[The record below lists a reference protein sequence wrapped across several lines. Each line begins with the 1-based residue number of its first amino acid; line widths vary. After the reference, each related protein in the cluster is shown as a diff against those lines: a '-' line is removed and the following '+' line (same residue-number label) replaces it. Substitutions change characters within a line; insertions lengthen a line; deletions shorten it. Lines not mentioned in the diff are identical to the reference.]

1 MEPVVVDPPGEDGK
15 RFVERSTEVGQLVEG
30 GSVDATA
37 RWRTTR
43 PSRSARRS
51 VSVTWTPP
59 SRSVAFRLAATAI

>member
-43 PSRSARRS
+43 PSRSA
-51 VSVTWTPP
+51 WTPP